1 MNSGCTR
8 WWSRS
13 SSGQP
18 SAWCL
23 RRWFRG
29 WRRDRAGQQPCD
41 PTLSGVVRLTLVSH
55 AMTDATSAGR
65 FPADEP
71 LSSLGVRQ
79 LSEMAGQ
86 FRADVAVCGSELRVR
101 QTAQGLGLR
110 ATVEPR
116 LSDLDAGSW
125 RGALLDDI
133 DAADIHLWLT
143 DVTAAPP
150 GGESV
155 ADLLARIGDW
165 MRSLTEEGPCRG
177 GHPSLGRAGG
187 DPRRPPRAAEFV
199 LAHRCR
205 ADESR
210 CSSPSRRGLDPAS
223 VIVER
228 STGIIANICLMIDIN
243 QPPVVVPWNRCQFV
257 CRLSTHGW
265 PLRSTAY
272 QLNVSSPGRL
282 PALAPMYGHS
292 VRSRSIPGIAD
303 MMSLTGAAAP
313 VAPDWRAACT
323 RQMSSALPY
332 HSAP

>member
-1 MNSGCTR
+1 
-8 WWSRS
+8 
-13 SSGQP
+13 
-18 SAWCL
+18 
-23 RRWFRG
+23 
-29 WRRDRAGQQPCD
+29 
-41 PTLSGVVRLTLVSH
+41 
-55 AMTDATSAGR
+55 MTDATSAGR

-165 MRSLTEEGPCRG
+165 MRSLTEGPARVVAVT
-177 GHPSLGRAGG
+177 HPSVV
-187 DPRRPPRAAEFV
+187 RAAILV
-199 LAHRCR
+199 ALHAQP
-205 ADESR
+205 
-210 CSSPSRRGLDPAS
+210 SSFWR
-223 VIVER
+223 
-228 STGIIANICLMIDIN
+228 ID
-243 QPPVVVPWNRCQFV
+243 V
-257 CRLSTHGW
+257 
-265 PLRSTAY
+265 
-272 QLNVSSPGRL
+272 
-282 PALAPMYGHS
+282 APM
-292 VRSRSIPGIAD
+292 SRVV
-303 MMSLTGAAAP
+303 LHHRGAGWTLR
-313 VAPDWRAACT
+313 V
-323 RQMSSALPY
+323 
-332 HSAP
+332 